1 MKCSHQQQLLA
12 LKRWRVSKNGC
23 SSCIYAWGLAAGVS
37 EGCLLFNSFAPLLH
51 CLIVLFILALIKA
64 RIELALV
71 RSIFDHVNISH
82 GKCFVAVMQFDERK
96 V

>member
-1 MKCSHQQQLLA
+1 L
-12 LKRWRVSKNGC
+12 
-23 SSCIYAWGLAAGVS
+23 GLAAGVT

-71 RSIFDHVNISH
+71 RRTFEHVNISN
-82 GKCFVAVMQFDERK
+82 GKYFAALLLFDEFK

>member
-1 MKCSHQQQLLA
+1 MVLS
-12 LKRWRVSKNGC
+12 
-23 SSCIYAWGLAAGVS
+23 
-37 EGCLLFNSFAPLLH
+37 PLGS
-51 CLIVLFILALIKA
+51 IKV

-71 RSIFDHVNISH
+71 RSIFDHVNIGH

>member
-1 MKCSHQQQLLA
+1 
-12 LKRWRVSKNGC
+12 
-23 SSCIYAWGLAAGVS
+23 LAAGVS
-37 EGCLLFNSFAPLLH
+37 EGCLPFNSFAPLFH
-51 CLIVLFILALIKA
+51 CLMVLFILALIKA

-82 GKCFVAVMQFDERK
+82 GKCFVAVMHFDERK